1 MFLLFC
7 LADLV
12 ILFFLSRLITRALSR
27 LIHTKTQKLS
37 HTLTVFSLL
46 LLPGTF
52 LHELA
57 HYATAHVFGIKT
69 FDFVLLPKL
78 EGESVRLGSVSMEKS
93 DIVRRTIIGI
103 APLLIGLGIIFFCFW
118 LISEQPAYIFWQ
130 VALAGIF
137 TFQISNTMFPSKAD
151 MRGSA
156 PLFVVIACVVLA
168 SLFLA
173 KGSIG
178 GIYLF
183 GSGVYFKTALYYLS
197 VVIAID
203 IVFFTVLRVLLQ
215 RR

>member
-7 LADLV
+7 LFDLL

-27 LIHTKTQKLS
+27 LIHTKTRKLS
-37 HTLTVFSLL
+37 HTVTVFSFL

-57 HYATAHVFGIKT
+57 HYVSAHILGVKT
-69 FDFVLLPKL
+69 FEFVLLPKL

-93 DIVRRTIIGI
+93 DIVRRAIIGV
-103 APLLIGLGIIFFCFW
+103 APLLIGLGGIFFCFW
-118 LISEQPAYIFWQ
+118 LISTQPAYVFWQ
-130 VALAGIF
+130 VALAVIF

-151 MRGSA
+151 MKGSA
-156 PLFVVIACVVLA
+156 PLFVLVVCLIIAVF
-168 SLFLA
+168 FLA
-173 KGSIG
+173 KGSMG
-178 GIYLF
+178 EVYRF
-183 GSGVYFKTALYYLS
+183 GSEAFFKTALYYLS

-203 IVFFTVLRVLLQ
+203 IVFFTVLRILLQ